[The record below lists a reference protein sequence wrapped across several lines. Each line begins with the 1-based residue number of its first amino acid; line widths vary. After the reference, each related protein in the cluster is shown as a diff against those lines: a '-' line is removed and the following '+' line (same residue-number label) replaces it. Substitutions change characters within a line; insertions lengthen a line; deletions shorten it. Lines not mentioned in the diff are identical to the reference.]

1 VGRISAIGA
10 LAGLIRKHRTGVG
23 ARIHVSQAEAAINQ
37 LDTIYV
43 TQAAE
48 VSGVG
53 EVLEDGAVHRVLA
66 CAGDDEWCVV
76 SLRSEADR
84 RAVALVVD
92 GDLAAWVAARS
103 PAEATEALQAA
114 GVPVG
119 PMNRPGDV
127 HDDPQLRLRNVFSDM
142 AHPLFEHPLV
152 TEAGPAHYR
161 IIPPAPQNPAP
172 LPGADTRRVC
182 RDVLG
187 LTADEVEAL
196 VADGVLFTAAD
207 RTGVGR

>member
-1 VGRISAIGA
+1 MVGRISAIGA

-53 EVLEDGAVHRVLA
+53 HVLEDGAVHLVLA

-84 RAVALVVD
+84 RAVASVVD
-92 GDLAAWVAARS
+92 GDFATWARLTRPRRS
-103 PAEATEALQAA
+103 PKSCKARAC
-114 GVPVG
+114 P
-119 PMNRPGDV
+119 
-127 HDDPQLRLRNVFSDM
+127 
-142 AHPLFEHPLV
+142 
-152 TEAGPAHYR
+152 
-161 IIPPAPQNPAP
+161 
-172 LPGADTRRVC
+172 RV
-182 RDVLG
+182 R
-187 LTADEVEAL
+187 
-196 VADGVLFTAAD
+196 
-207 RTGVGR
+207 